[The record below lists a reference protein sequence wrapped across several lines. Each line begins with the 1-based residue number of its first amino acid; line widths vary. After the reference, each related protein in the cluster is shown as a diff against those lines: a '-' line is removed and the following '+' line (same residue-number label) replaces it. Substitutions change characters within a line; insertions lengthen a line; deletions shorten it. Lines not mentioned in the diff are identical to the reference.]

1 MTAHSGGHAPRSH
14 DVTSFDRREL
24 SVILGLYGRMVQAGA
39 ARDYAMDFLPDRAV
53 FSIFRRASETPIY
66 RVEKRPENARR
77 QGAYAVLG
85 MDGRVL
91 KRGHELAQTLRV
103 LDRKLIRVVD

>member
-1 MTAHSGGHAPRSH
+1 MTLDLGADALRMR

-24 SVILGLYGRMVQAGA
+24 SVILGVYGRLMQAGI
-39 ARDYAMDFLPDRAV
+39 ARDYAMDFLSDRAV
-53 FSIFRRASETPIY
+53 FSIFRRASERPIY
-66 RVEKRPENARR
+66 TIEKRPRDARR
-77 QGAYAVLG
+77 QGAFCVVG

-103 LDRKLIRVVD
+103 LERKLIRVVE